1 MTMTTNK
8 SIVSLATL
16 VILLSGSA
24 ATFTGVQYYQNT
36 AQERFLLRAG
46 YEAHANAMQAL
57 YMANL
62 AVTDRSYA
70 SELEAIESTVDK
82 AVDALRNGDP
92 VQGIQ
97 PAPPSVLSA
106 LDAFQRTWGEVTPLI
121 SQILSQRPVNDDYTR
136 QLATGRRAS
145 ADAVRSAGEAKQKLD
160 TLSPQ
165 LQAQLTAAFEVL
177 EGAHRAIQDNSKGKS
192 STQIQATAESFSRYV
207 ALLTSVGQQLP
218 KDKPALIGPLISS
231 YKSAEQVIRALQ
243 IATETSPGSD
253 ENILHAKSILA
264 SRDRLAASAASLVA
278 AVSALPDSRAI
289 SLTMVAAL
297 GGFALLLA
305 IASMLTVRAAAAK
318 RTFDVE
324 DMGRQKDASYSN
336 KSRQL
341 AQLLNEISQVESGR
355 LRTQLIETNEATSQI
370 AQALNK
376 TFSRFAGILDDVKE
390 TIVGLSAATEQA
402 VVTERNV
409 VRSRKEQE
417 NAIQI
422 IFSLF
427 GELTRF
433 ISQIETI
440 THEAQQ
446 IAYEMGSKVSSGQEA
461 VMQVHMLV
469 LDLQGQINSIQHSS
483 KHLIESLQV
492 LENIASVVDGVAHK
506 SNILSF
512 NAKLIADELQDKDQS
527 HRFSAQAT
535 SMAGLS
541 EDTRLAGADIVV
553 QLRMMKDAATKN
565 QQSVDHAQRET
576 EKLIERSN
584 VAQDALVGI
593 KALGVTLTTGAE
605 RGITE
610 TKHLKNKSAD
620 VGSHIESVRQ
630 YSHEN
635 SAASEETAAAI
646 SHVNIQALELT
657 TAINKIDTRG

>member
-16 VILLSGSA
+16 VILLSGGA
-24 ATFTGVQYYQNT
+24 ATVTGVQYYQNS
-36 AQERFLLRAG
+36 AQERFLLKAG
-46 YEAHANAMQAL
+46 YEAQASAMQAL
-57 YMANL
+57 YLANQ
-62 AVTDRSYA
+62 AGSDRSFA
-70 SELEAIESTVDK
+70 SELEALEGAVDK

-106 LDAFQRTWGEVTPLI
+106 LDVFQKTWSEVTPSI
-121 SQILSQRPVNDDYTR
+121 AQILSQRPITDEYTR
-136 QLATGRRAS
+136 QLGIGRRAS
-145 ADAVRSAGEAKQKLD
+145 ADAVKSAGEAKQRLESV
-160 TLSPQ
+160 TPQ
-165 LQAQLTAAFEVL
+165 LQAQLTAAFAVL
-177 EGAHRAIQDNSKGKS
+177 EAANRAILDNSKEPGG
-192 STQIQATAESFSRYV
+192 ATLEAFSRYV
-207 ALLTSVGQQLP
+207 TLLINVGQQLP
-218 KDKPALIGPLISS
+218 KDKRTLMDPLLSS

-243 IATETSPGSD
+243 AATASSPDAD
-253 ENILHAKSILA
+253 EKISHAKSIWS

-278 AVSALPDSRAI
+278 AVSALPESRAI
-289 SLTMVAAL
+289 SLTTVAIL

-305 IASMLTVRAAAAK
+305 IASMLTVRAIAAK
-318 RTFDVE
+318 RTSDVE
-324 DMGRQKDASYSN
+324 SIGRKQDASFSN
-336 KSRQL
+336 KSLQL
-341 AQLLNEISQVESGR
+341 AQLLGEISQVESGR

-422 IFSLF
+422 IFKLF

-433 ISQIETI
+433 IGQIETI
-440 THEAQQ
+440 SHDAQQ

-461 VMQVHMLV
+461 VMQVHNLV

-492 LENIASVVDGVAHK
+492 LENIATVVDGVAHK

-512 NAKLIADELQDKDQS
+512 NAQLIADELQDKGQS
-527 HRFSAQAT
+527 HRISAQAT

-541 EDTRLAGADIVV
+541 EDTRLAGANIVV
-553 QLRMMKDAATKN
+553 QLRMMRDAATKN
-565 QQSVDHAQRET
+565 QQSVDHVQRET
-576 EKLIERSN
+576 ERLIERSN

-593 KALGVTLTTGAE
+593 KSLGVTLTTGAE

-610 TKHLKNKSAD
+610 TKHLKDMSAD

-630 YSHEN
+630 YSQEN

-646 SHVNIQALELT
+646 SHVNVQALELT
-657 TAINKIDTRG
+657 AAINKFDTRG